1 MKTIYCIKDDKG
13 NIIYVGQTK
22 NFQRRRWEHR
32 YRRHIPKSY
41 TFDILEECDD
51 NQAIEKERY
60 YIKLYDTVNN
70 GMNVVY
76 GNGHYGIKGVDS
88 GFGGRFQKNNKAW
101 ENRNWK
107 KVKCIETGIIYNSAK
122 ECAIDMGIENAG
134 RINNVCNGNKKSYHK
149 YHFEY
154 VE

>member
-1 MKTIYCIKDDKG
+1 MKTIYCIKDDKD

-32 YRRHIPKSY
+32 YKKHIPSNY
-41 TFDILEECDD
+41 TFEILEECDD
-51 NQAIEKERY
+51 SQAIEKEKY
-60 YIKLYDTVNN
+60 YIRLYNTVNN
-70 GMNVVY
+70 GINVVY
-76 GNGHYGIKGVDS
+76 GNGHYGIKGSDA

-101 ENRNWK
+101 ENRKWK

-122 ECAIDMGIENAG
+122 ECAKDMGIENAG
-134 RINNVCNGNKKSYHK
+134 RINNVCNGSRKSYHK

-154 VE
+154 IE